1 MNANIIKT
9 NKKRIVIVGGGFAG
23 LKLARKLS
31 GSDYQIV
38 LIDKNNY
45 HQFQPLFYQ
54 VATAGLEPS
63 AISFPFRKIF
73 QKVKDFHIRITE
85 VDQILPDKNQIKT
98 GIGIINYDFL
108 VIAIGTDTNFFGN
121 AKLMNKAMPMKSVA
135 EALVLRNTILQN
147 YEDALTTEDVETKK
161 GLMNIVVVGAGPTG
175 IEVSGALAEMK
186 KYVLPKDYP
195 ELNFKMMHV
204 HLLEGSSKVLATMS
218 DQASKKAKKYLTKLG
233 VKISLNTQVKD
244 YDGFNVYLADGTTI
258 KAKTLVWAAG
268 VIGNKIDGL
277 DDNLITKANR
287 ITVDRFNKVK
297 GYSNIFAIGDI
308 AFMIE
313 DKYPKGHPQLVRAA
327 TQQANLLAKNMKNI
341 STNKPLK
348 PFTYKDVGSLATI
361 GRNKAVAD
369 LPYVKFQGFFAWLV
383 WIFVHLM
390 SIVGVKNRLFVFIN
404 WAWNYVTFDQSLRLI
419 IQRKQKKQG
428 AGKKFCISDSLEK
441 PK

>member
-1 MNANIIKT
+1 MNANINKT
-9 NKKRIVIVGGGFAG
+9 NKKRIVIVGGGFGG

-31 GSDYQIV
+31 GSEYQIV

-85 VDQILPDKNQIKT
+85 VDKILPDKNQIKT

-121 AKLMNKAMPMKSVA
+121 TKLMEKAMPMKSVA

-147 YEDALTTEDVETKK
+147 YEDALTEDDVETKK
-161 GLMNIVVVGAGPTG
+161 GLMNIVVVGGGPTG

-204 HLLEGSSKVLATMS
+204 HLLEGSSKVLASMS
-218 DQASKKAKKYLTKLG
+218 DQASKKAKKYLTNLG
-233 VKISLNTQVKD
+233 VKISLNAQVKD
-244 YDGFNVYLADGTTI
+244 YDGFNVYLNDGTTI
-258 KAKTLVWAAG
+258 KTKTLVWSAG
-268 VIGNKIDGL
+268 VIGNKIEGL
-277 DDNLITKANR
+277 DTGLITKANR

-313 DKYPKGHPQLVRAA
+313 DKYPKGHPQLVRVAI
-327 TQQANLLAKNMKNI
+327 QQANLLAKNMKNI
-341 STNKPLK
+341 FKNKPLK

-369 LPYVKFQGFFAWLV
+369 LPYLKFQGFFAWLV

-419 IQRKQKKQG
+419 IQRKQKKITSR
-428 AGKKFCISDSLEK
+428 KKVLH
-441 PK
+441 